1 MSASVSSLPA
11 RSPWHG
17 LREIVVFNR
26 HFYVIAG
33 SALLVAGLALALTQ
47 LPAPIKWLLS
57 AGAAFTLYTV
67 AASLVVSHWV
77 YDRSE
82 LMRWRWLPRVLG
94 DRPARWVNLHAGLD
108 ESTPAL
114 RAMWP
119 GSRGRVL
126 DFFDAGEM
134 SEPSILRARA
144 LARNAET
151 PEAADFRRLPL
162 RAGSCDA
169 ALLLLS
175 AHELRRHDSRVA
187 LLAQL
192 RQALAENGVVV
203 LAEHLR
209 DAANALAFGPGA
221 LHFHSERTWRR
232 AFNDAGL
239 SVIRTVRIT
248 PFVKV
253 FVMKRSEP

>member
-1 MSASVSSLPA
+1 MSATATPLPP
-11 RSPWHG
+11 RSPWRG
-17 LREIVVFNR
+17 LREIVAFNR
-26 HFYVIAG
+26 HFYAIAATAVIPAGLTLAFVPLPLAVAWLLIAG
-33 SALLVAGLALALTQ
+33 V
-47 LPAPIKWLLS
+47 
-57 AGAAFTLYTV
+57 AFTLYTV
-67 AASLVVSHWV
+67 AASLAVSHWV

-82 LMRWRWLPRVLG
+82 LMRWTWLPRVLG

-119 GSRGRVL
+119 GSHGRVL
-126 DFFDAGEM
+126 DFFDAAEM

-144 LARNAET
+144 LAHNVEM
-151 PEAADFRRLPL
+151 PESADFRRLPL

-209 DAANALAFGPGA
+209 DVANALAFGPGA

-232 AFNDAGL
+232 AIRDAGL
-239 SVIRTVRIT
+239 CVIRTVRIT